1 MQNLRNLQKQE
12 RAEFKL
18 KKKANDDAVQD
29 GKTDFNVQN
38 EKGDLTEIDS
48 TPFIEKVKKTSE
60 QNEREAADI
69 NETEK
74 FRQKQLDMTDE
85 QLKDTGILEERLEIE
100 NMNKDTKNKKTF
112 KNAIRA
118 GVNCMR
124 RGT

>member
-12 RAEFKL
+12 RAEFEL

-48 TPFIEKVKKTSE
+48 TPFIEKVKKTTE

-74 FRQKQLDMTDE
+74 FHQKQLDMTDE

-112 KNAIRA
+112 KNAIKA